1 VGYCSSFGS
10 CFGKLV
16 IFERIIA
23 SPDFVS
29 FIMEWLPGLIYK
41 SFSKT
46 EKLLSKLQFAFYRV
60 F

>member
-1 VGYCSSFGS
+1 
-10 CFGKLV
+10 
-16 IFERIIA
+16 
-23 SPDFVS
+23 
-29 FIMEWLPGLIYK
+29 MEWLPGLIYK